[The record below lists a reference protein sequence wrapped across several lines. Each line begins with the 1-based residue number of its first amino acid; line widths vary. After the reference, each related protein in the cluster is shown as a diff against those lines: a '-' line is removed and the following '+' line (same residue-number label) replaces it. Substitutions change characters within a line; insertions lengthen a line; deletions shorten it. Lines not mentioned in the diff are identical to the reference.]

1 MNVAAR
7 RLTGA
12 TSLTARSVTER
23 MYDEARGDLN
33 AAVEKISNYVSN
45 FPTIADEFV
54 RIGARSLLNEVGQ
67 KERKRIDTAQS
78 GTKTPHTANAG
89 TLAAIRR
96 AQRQGLVITETLF
109 DMPFKWQGVDTK
121 LGDLSGTQVVEIGN
135 GFLGQGVDMVR
146 KGRWLIRAGERA
158 GSETMRAALTAA
170 DLAKIK
176 AEAEGMTV

>member
-1 MNVAAR
+1 
-7 RLTGA
+7 
-12 TSLTARSVTER
+12 
-23 MYDEARGDLN
+23 MYDEAKGDLN
-33 AAVEKISNYVSN
+33 AAVEKISNYVAN

-67 KERKRIDTAQS
+67 KERKRIETAQS
-78 GTKTPHTANAG
+78 CGTKTPHTMSPAVH
-89 TLAAIRR
+89 AAQRR
-96 AQRQGLVITETLF
+96 AQRQGLIVTETLF

-146 KGRWLIRAGERA
+146 KGRWLISAGERA
-158 GSETMRAALTAA
+158 GSKTMRAALTAA